1 VNCPC
6 KLLASR
12 EREEPIPLLG
22 DNSTCLGTL
31 KIEIASREDGALM
44 RICGC
49 LDIDNAPALR
59 NRFLALFEAP
69 HAKVVNIDLS
79 AVTHMDSSGV
89 ATLIE
94 ALKIARSYNTEMR
107 LQGLQGRL
115 LSLFQ
120 ATGILTLFNQSTQS
134 NTQSRSKAV

>member
-1 VNCPC
+1 MQ
-6 KLLASR
+6 LLASG
-12 EREEPIPLLG
+12 EREEPIPLLD

-31 KIEIASREDGALM
+31 KIEITSREDVALM

-59 NRFLALFEAP
+59 NRFLALFESP
-69 HAKVVNIDLS
+69 HAKVVNIELS

-120 ATGILTLFNQSTQS
+120 ATGILTLFNQSSQS

>member
-1 VNCPC
+1 
-6 KLLASR
+6 
-12 EREEPIPLLG
+12 
-22 DNSTCLGTL
+22 
-31 KIEIASREDGALM
+31 M

-59 NRFLALFEAP
+59 SRFLALFEAP

-94 ALKIARSYNTEMR
+94 ALKIARGYNTEMR

-115 LSLFQ
+115 LRLFQ

-134 NTQSRSKAV
+134 STQSRSKAV